1 MASAELKAGRVTLRF
16 ANLPV
21 PLDSENPLQAR
32 EFLKHISWFEIIL
45 IVAIAAVHL
54 YAATSDAYNFPA
66 SWFTR
71 DDAYYYFKVAQNI
84 GEGHGSTFDG
94 IDFTNGYHPLW
105 MLVCIPIFTLARF
118 DLILPLRI
126 LLLVQGGLSAATAI
140 LIYRILKRVI
150 SEPFAIFAAA
160 WWAFNWY
167 IHGTLYEMGLESALA
182 AFTAALLIY
191 QLLKFER
198 DWRNAPVTP
207 RRVAGLAICALLALM
222 SRLDLVFLALLAGAW
237 IVLRDTRM
245 RFLLPLDILLAM
257 LGVLTS
263 FIQRL
268 GLPDYYTYTSAA
280 ALMMLCSA
288 ITKVAAYFLLGL
300 YQPPSNVSIRRELR
314 QIVIAVTA
322 SSLVTGLVML
332 AASSLVGGF
341 PRTALIYDW
350 LLNLAGMIL
359 LRGLARLFT
368 QNTNRAAL
376 PPIEL
381 LKSKWKN
388 WLTESALYYGIVG
401 GVLAVY
407 MLANKLFIGAAMPVS
422 GEIKRWWAS
431 FGLHT
436 YGGVAR
442 NLLQFWAV
450 DPQSEFNA
458 WRPITFL
465 LDAWHTQIGIL
476 RGSTYKIDYIY
487 VDLIVLT
494 AVLWL
499 IVLLVN
505 RRAAVRAST
514 QMALP
519 LLFTASIIQIISY
532 NALGYAS
539 MKEWYW
545 ITEPL
550 FLVLAN
556 GLAVGILLKPIQR
569 IRYARAALLVVAVL
583 LCLPLGRAFTIR
595 TMTRM
600 PHGRYHEKPPY
611 IDVARF
617 LEEHTPQGALIGM
630 TGGGNVGYYIRG
642 RTIVNMDGLINSP
655 AYFEA
660 FKQGKANDYMASIG
674 LDYVFAN
681 PGILDGPPYRGE
693 FQTGKSIAP
702 YGGKSLMEFLP

>member
-1 MASAELKAGRVTLRF
+1 MRLR
-16 ANLPV
+16 N
-21 PLDSENPLQAR
+21 
-32 EFLKHISWFEIIL
+32 FLKQISWFEVIL
-45 IVAIAAVHL
+45 VIVIAAVHI
-54 YAATSDAYNFPA
+54 YAAASDAYNFPA
-66 SWFTR
+66 NWFTR

-84 GEGHGSTFDG
+84 GAGHGSTFDG
-94 IDFTNGYHPLW
+94 IDLTNGYHPLW
-105 MLVCIPIFTLARF
+105 MLVCIPIFLLARF
-118 DLILPLRI
+118 DLILPLRV
-126 LLLVQGGLSAATAI
+126 LLLVQGGLSAGTAI
-140 LIYRILKRVI
+140 LLYRILKRVI
-150 SEPFAIFAAA
+150 SKPFAIFAAA

-182 AFTAALLIY
+182 AFTALLLIY
-191 QLLKFER
+191 QLLKFELV
-198 DWRNAPVTP
+198 WRKAQVT
-207 RRVAGLAICALLALM
+207 RGQIAGLAIYALLALM

-237 IVLRDTRM
+237 IVLRATRM
-245 RFLLPLDILLAM
+245 RILLPLDVLIAM
-257 LGVLTS
+257 VSVPMS

-268 GLPDYYTYTSAA
+268 GLPDYYTYTTAA
-280 ALMMLCSA
+280 AVMMLCSV
-288 ITKVAAYFLLGL
+288 IVRIAAYFFLGL
-300 YQPPSNVSIRRELR
+300 YQPPSRLSIRRELR
-314 QIVIAVTA
+314 QIVIAV
-322 SSLVTGLVML
+322 SIGSLVTGLVMI
-332 AASSLVGGF
+332 AASSLLGGF

-350 LLNLAGMIL
+350 LFNLAGVIL

-368 QNTNRAAL
+368 QNTDQNAAS
-376 PPIEL
+376 PVEL
-381 LKSKWKN
+381 MKSKWKS
-388 WLTESALYYGIVG
+388 WLTEGAVYYGIVG

-450 DPQSEFNA
+450 APQSEFNA

-465 LDAWHTQIGIL
+465 LDGWHTRIGIL
-476 RGSTYKIDYIY
+476 RGSTYKIEYIY
-487 VDLIVLT
+487 IDLILLT
-494 AVLWL
+494 AAFWL
-499 IVLLVN
+499 IILLVN

-519 LLFTASIIQIISY
+519 LLFTASIVQTLSY

-545 ITEPL
+545 VTEPL

-556 GLAVGILLKPIQR
+556 GVAVGILLKPLER
-569 IRYARAALLVVAVL
+569 IPYARVVLLAAAVL
-583 LCLPLGRAFTIR
+583 LCLPAARAFAIR
-595 TMTRM
+595 TVERM
-600 PHGRYHEKPPY
+600 PYGRYHEKPPY

-617 LEEHTPQGALIGM
+617 LEEHTPPGALIGM

-660 FKQGKANDYMASIG
+660 FKQDRANEYMASIG
-674 LDYVFAN
+674 LDYIFAN
-681 PGILDGPPYRGE
+681 PNILDGPPYRGE
-693 FQTGKSIAP
+693 FKTGKSIAQ
-702 YGGKSLMEFLP
+702 YGGKVLMEFAP